1 MAYYDNQSDMFK
13 QRAERCKRN
22 GDQLYAQAMEAKE
35 LGNNEKY
42 QEYLAQSKTQYKF
55 QAENEEKAKEH
66 AGKTWK

>member
-1 MAYYDNQSDMFK
+1 MAYYENQSDMFK
-13 QRAERCKRN
+13 QRAEACKRH

-35 LGNNEKY
+35 RGSQEKY
-42 QEYLAQSKTQYKF
+42 KEYLAQSKTQYKS